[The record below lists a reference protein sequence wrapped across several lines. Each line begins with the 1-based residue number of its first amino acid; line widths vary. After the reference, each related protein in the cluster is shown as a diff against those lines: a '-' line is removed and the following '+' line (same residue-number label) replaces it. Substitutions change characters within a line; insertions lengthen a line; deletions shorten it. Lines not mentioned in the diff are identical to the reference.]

1 MAGWMKNDPR
11 LTFDEASHTY
21 RLGETAL
28 TSVTQAL
35 AIAGL
40 ADFSGPWFSDAVK
53 ARGTYVHQAIQMD
66 VEGVLDYDAL
76 DDAIRG
82 SVDGWR
88 AFLMET
94 GAEIEFAEQMLCDPD
109 HRVAGR
115 LDYIVTVTEPSGRMR
130 RTLLDIKR
138 ALYPCAAVQ
147 LAAYVDMAAALYDH
161 PVVFQRA
168 ALVLP
173 GDGSYRLHTFTDS
186 LDRATWQAVLR
197 VLHWRAANGVAA

>member
-1 MAGWMKNDPR
+1 MAGWTKNDPR
-11 LTFDEASHTY
+11 LVFDEATHAYT
-21 RLGETAL
+21 LGETRL

-35 AIAGL
+35 AISGL
-40 ADFSGPWFSDAVK
+40 ADFSSSWFSDAVK
-53 ARGTYVHQAIQMD
+53 ARGTHAHQAIQLD

-76 DDAIRG
+76 DDTTRG

-94 GAEIEFAEQMLCDPD
+94 GAEIEFAEQMLCDPEQ
-109 HRVAGR
+109 RIAGR
-115 LDYIVTVTEPSGRMR
+115 LDYIVTVTEPSGRIR

-138 ALYPCAAVQ
+138 ALYPCAAIQ

-161 PVVFQRA
+161 TVLFQRA

-173 GDGSYRLHTFTDS
+173 GDGSYRLHPFTDS
-186 LDRATWQAVLR
+186 LDRSTWHAVLR
-197 VLHWRAANGVAA
+197 VLHWRHANGVAA